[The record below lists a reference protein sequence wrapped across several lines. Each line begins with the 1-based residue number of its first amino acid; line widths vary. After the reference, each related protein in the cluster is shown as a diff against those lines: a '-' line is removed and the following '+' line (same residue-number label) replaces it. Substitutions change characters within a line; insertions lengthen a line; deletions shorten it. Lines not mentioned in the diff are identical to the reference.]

1 MDMAAVLKA
10 IEVWPAE
17 EQIEL
22 AQQIW
27 DKLAESGWQP
37 ELTDEQK
44 AELDRRLDALDANPN
59 DVVTWESIVQHVRRE
74 R

>member
-1 MDMAAVLKA
+1 MDMVTALKE
-10 IEVWPAE
+10 IEAWPLA

-22 AQQIW
+22 AQRLW
-27 DKLAESGWQP
+27 DRILDSGWQP
-37 ELTDEQK
+37 QLTQEQK

-59 DVVTWESIVQHVRRE
+59 DVVTWESVVEHVRRK